1 MFKLVTHVA
10 VLRRCSSIIWDKPE
24 QAAGCA
30 SYCHGTQNVGSNRV
44 NDCPLSVRAATMAT
58 RAWTKQIVSW
68 ISGLSVVKTWSNLS
82 HRVYHPSVSSLRWS
96 LPVIVHSWDGLL
108 THTQK
113 KAYTSCLPRF
123 NFLSGL
129 PTMLH
134 SDSSPPLAFTRMLH
148 AISIFVKY
156 LNAVI

>member
-24 QAAGCA
+24 QAADCA

-44 NDCPLSVRAATMAT
+44 HDCPLSVRAATMAT

-113 KAYTSCLPRF
+113 KHTQAACCASTSSQGCRRCCTL
-123 NFLSGL
+123 
-129 PTMLH
+129 TVALH
-134 SDSSPPLAFTRMLH
+134 WPSH
-148 AISIFVKY
+148 ACYMQYRS
-156 LNAVI
+156 L